1 MLYLIAYN
9 INHIYVC
16 IHIYKLA
23 PRVFKGYRWS
33 SVCVYILLWESGPR
47 LSFNSQNGCGHPL
60 TATKGK
66 WLETNV

>member
-1 MLYLIAYN
+1 MCVYTY
-9 INHIYVC
+9 INWLHGS
-16 IHIYKLA
+16 L
-23 PRVFKGYRWS
+23 RDYRWS